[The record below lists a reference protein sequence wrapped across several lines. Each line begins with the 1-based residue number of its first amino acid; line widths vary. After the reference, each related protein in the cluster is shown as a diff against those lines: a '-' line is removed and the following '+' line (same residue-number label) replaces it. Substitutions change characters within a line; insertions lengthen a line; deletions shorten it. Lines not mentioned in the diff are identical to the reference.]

1 MSKFNLLGILF
12 CGAGV
17 VMAIFESIQAMMT
30 AGEIVW
36 KFHAL
41 VDVLDESYFVWID
54 ERSSAFLQNVLNGF
68 VTVPVFGI
76 LIGIGLI
83 FLILGGL
90 TRK

>member
-17 VMAIFESIQAMMT
+17 VTAIFEAIQAMMT

-41 VDVLDESYFVWID
+41 VDLFDESHFVWID
-54 ERSSAFLQNVLNGF
+54 DLSSAFLQNLLNGF
-68 VTVPVFGI
+68 VTIPAFNI